1 MRRNLIVALMA
12 PILGATSLTSPQTT
26 NEIKR
31 TPIATAELSPNKT
44 VDHVQVTRLDFRPGQ
59 ITARHM
65 HPVPVV
71 GYVES
76 GVFIVQEEGQPQ
88 RRYTAGEAIYEPA
101 NMPIEHYDNES
112 STEPAVLIAYYLAG
126 TEDTVLIKF
135 LPAP

>member
-1 MRRNLIVALMA
+1 MRRNLVVALMA
-12 PILGATSLTSPQTT
+12 SILGATSLTSPQTT

-44 VDHVQVTRLDFRPGQ
+44 VDHVQVTRLDFRSGQ

-76 GVFIVQEEGQPQ
+76 GVFIIQVEGQPQ
-88 RRYTAGEAIYEPA
+88 ERYTAGEAIYEPA
-101 NMPIEHYDNES
+101 TPIEHYDNES
-112 STEPAVLIAYYLAG
+112 PTEPAVLIAYYLAG
-126 TEDTVLIKF
+126 VEDKVLIKF
-135 LPAP
+135 LPAR

>member
-1 MRRNLIVALMA
+1 MSRNLIIAFVAS
-12 PILGATSLTSPQTT
+12 ILGATSLTGPQTT

-44 VDHVQVTRLDFRPGQ
+44 VHYVQVTRLDFRPGQ

-76 GVFIVQEEGQPQ
+76 GVFIIQVEGQPQ
-88 RRYTAGEAIYEPA
+88 QRYTAGEAIYEPA
-101 NMPIEHYDNES
+101 NTPIEHYDNES
-112 STEPAVLIAYYLAG
+112 STEPAVLVGL
-126 TEDTVLIKF
+126 
-135 LPAP
+135 LPGRS

>member
-1 MRRNLIVALMA
+1 MSRNLIIALVAS
-12 PILGATSLTSPQTT
+12 ILGATSLTGPQTT

-44 VDHVQVTRLDFRPGQ
+44 VHYVQVTRLDFRPGQ

-76 GVFIVQEEGQPQ
+76 GVFIIQVEGQPQ
-88 RRYTAGEAIYEPA
+88 QRYTAGEAIYEPA
-101 NMPIEHYDNES
+101 NTPIEHYDNES
-112 STEPAVLIAYYLAG
+112 STEPAVLVGL
-126 TEDTVLIKF
+126 
-135 LPAP
+135 LPGRS

>member
-1 MRRNLIVALMA
+1 MSRNLTIALVVSA
-12 PILGATSLTSPQTT
+12 LGAASLTSPQTAT
-26 NEIKR
+26 EIKR
-31 TPIATAELSPNKT
+31 TPITTAELVPNKT

-59 ITARHM
+59 ITGRHM

-76 GVFIVQEEGQPQ
+76 GVFIVQVEGQPQ

-101 NMPIEHYDNES
+101 NTPIERYDNES

-126 TEDTVLIKF
+126 AEDKVLIKF
-135 LPAP
+135 LPPR

>member
-1 MRRNLIVALMA
+1 MSRNLIIAFVAS
-12 PILGATSLTSPQTT
+12 ILGATSLTRPQTT

-44 VDHVQVTRLDFRPGQ
+44 VHYVQVTRLDFRPGQ

-76 GVFIVQEEGQPQ
+76 GVFIIQVEGQPQ
-88 RRYTAGEAIYEPA
+88 QRYTAGEAIYEPA
-101 NMPIEHYDNES
+101 NTPIEHYDNES
-112 STEPAVLIAYYLAG
+112 STEPAVLVGL
-126 TEDTVLIKF
+126 
-135 LPAP
+135 LPGRS